1 LVGGI
6 GADERNVK
14 SMDSVIEN
22 VIEWIRG
29 QEMATLTLT
38 RGILINRVKKLA
50 IERPEECQIIAE
62 NKDGSILAH
71 VPVKWVKINPP
82 RELSEETLQ
91 KLREVGKNNLKNIRK
106 NPQESC

>member
-1 LVGGI
+1 
-6 GADERNVK
+6 
-14 SMDSVIEN
+14 MDSVIEN

-29 QEMATLTLT
+29 QETATLTLT
-38 RGILINRVKKLA
+38 RGTLATRVKKLA
-50 IERPEECQIIAE
+50 IERPEERQIIAE

-91 KLREVGKNNLKNIRK
+91 EMRERGKNNIKFLRK
-106 NPQESC
+106 NTQESC